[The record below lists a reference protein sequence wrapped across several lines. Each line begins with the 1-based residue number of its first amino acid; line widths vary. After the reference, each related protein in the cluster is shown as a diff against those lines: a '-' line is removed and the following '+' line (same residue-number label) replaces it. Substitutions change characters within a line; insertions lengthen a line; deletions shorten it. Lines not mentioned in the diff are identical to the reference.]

1 MDIPKDFIMGLF
13 DLLKSK
19 KKQNYYGGGNGES
32 AENAV
37 IINTTTSLQGIPAEY
52 AFVAS
57 KCGKENIDWTF
68 ESQMTLRSNDRNYDY
83 ITVQLNNGDKK
94 SFYFDITQF
103 YGKF

>member
-1 MDIPKDFIMGLF
+1 MGLF
-13 DLLKSK
+13 DFLKSK
-19 KKQNYYGGGNGES
+19 KKQNLYTGGNGES
-32 AENAV
+32 TENAV

-57 KCGKENIDWTF
+57 KCGKENVDWTF
-68 ESQMTLRSNDRNYDY
+68 ESQMALRSNGRNYDY
-83 ITVQLNNGDKK
+83 LTVKLKNGDMK